1 MIRIAVLAVGVSAH
15 AARIAARPRGG
26 LPAPQDYSAEACAR
40 RGGAQVDR
48 GRPPREGF
56 GE

>member
-40 RGGAQVDR
+40 A
-48 GRPPREGF
+48 
-56 GE
+56 